1 MYDRRGKLTPALVVD
16 EARDPSHPLHPRFE
30 WDDSIAGEAYRRQ
43 QAQELIRSV
52 RVQYKGTKGSDGET
66 PTVRAFH
73 AIRSETG
80 YRYEPVERVTQDP
93 FQAKLVL
100 ADMEREWRQLKRR
113 YEQFEEFWNMVQ
125 NDLGQAA

>member
-1 MYDRRGKLTPALVVD
+1 MD